1 MLPMKLL
8 VANLCMISSGSICA
22 SGCVKHTVVCGIFGF
37 VTATILVLSLSFL
50 RQRVFDFSH
59 PLALCMLA
67 YLLVGMKNCWYLTH
81 ALSLLI
87 AGALLHASPLP
98 LLPDIGDGIISGMCC
113 VGFLYLAMIPCGQVL
128 VIVLQLVAPQFLHNA
143 QEYRIQ
149 RFVELLPNYDVVC
162 LQELTVFWG
171 IDSFV
176 DLIRAHASSCGL
188 KHFASSGRWPDWP
201 ATFAAAGLGVFSKY
215 PIVRSEY
222 SSFSRQAWFE
232 WSAIQRGFLMVELEG
247 PEGKRI
253 SVLNIH
259 TTAGL
264 EVLETGVGVSQNKAS
279 AVNPVGLDQLLE
291 ALLRFEAFSRGA
303 DQRIFCGD
311 FNVSKDSLAFT
322 RFRED
327 ALRRLKLVDVYPKS
341 PPTFACV
348 DETTGKPLETLLT
361 KPGSQGHPRVIDHVF
376 SDKPCSH
383 ARVDHMPASAE
394 HRKLYKYQQVSD
406 HSALEIIWN

>member
-1 MLPMKLL
+1 MLFAFK
-8 VANLCMISSGSICA
+8 SSP
-22 SGCVKHTVVCGIFGF
+22 F
-37 VTATILVLSLSFL
+37 
-50 RQRVFDFSH
+50 
-59 PLALCMLA
+59 
-67 YLLVGMKNCWYLTH
+67 
-81 ALSLLI
+81 
-87 AGALLHASPLP
+87 
-98 LLPDIGDGIISGMCC
+98 
-113 VGFLYLAMIPCGQVL
+113 
-128 VIVLQLVAPQFLHNA
+128 
-143 QEYRIQ
+143 
-149 RFVELLPNYDVVC
+149 
-162 LQELTVFWG
+162 FWG